1 MIAVVFRNG
10 VCRFLKPGFQ
20 HCFLVLLSP
29 APAPTSATVVEKLLL
44 RLRPQVTADTAT
56 LPQLFAN
63 YSQRGYTVVLLQRDP
78 LPVPAAPLTCTALAK
93 AVLGIR
99 DPRVLTPYQL
109 YKRITCWSR
118 RTSRTP

>member
-10 VCRFLKPGFQ
+10 ACRFLKPGFQ
-20 HCFLVLLSP
+20 HCFLVLLPP
-29 APAPTSATVVEKLLL
+29 ATATATMVEKLLL
-44 RLRPQVTADTAT
+44 RLRPQVTTDTAT
-56 LPQLFAN
+56 LPQLLAN

-78 LPVPAAPLTCTALAK
+78 LPVPATPLTCTALVK

-109 YKRITCWSR
+109 YKRIT
-118 RTSRTP
+118 